1 MKPRKVRH
9 ARVLR
14 RRLSLL
20 VSGALAAGLIQA
32 AASPVQAAADSV
44 PQQVSTDHPVK
55 GEHGSAAEPRAKD
68 KIPAHPKAPRHTW
81 PKAGRHTVKVDAT
94 GGTGTKHLKRA
105 GTSPISLAPVAT
117 AKTATRKAAKA
128 DTTTT
133 AAEGAVETEVVSQAR
148 TEKAGVKGLLFTLVP
163 QQAQTE
169 STDKAGAVSVGV
181 DYSSFAGAYGGS
193 YASRLHLVSYPACVL
208 TSPEKD
214 ACRRTTPVE
223 TRNDTTTKSLTASA
237 VALSAA
243 APTVLAAEA
252 DDKGEKGDYKAT
264 SLSDAASW
272 NTNLNSG
279 DFSWSYDFTT
289 PDVPGGLAPSLNLGY
304 SSGSIDGR
312 TSNTN
317 NQSSWVGD
325 GFDLT
330 TGSIER
336 RYKPCADDGEKKNAD
351 GNRPGDL
358 CWDYD
363 NAFLS
368 FNGKGGELVP
378 TGTDSFKLQQD
389 DGTRIDRLRDTAR
402 GNGDADGEYWR
413 VTTPDGTRYYY
424 GYNRLPGYASGN
436 EATNSVWTVPVFGNN
451 TGEPC
456 HKDDFASSY
465 CEQGWRWNLDYV
477 VDTHGNAMTY
487 HYTKESNSY
496 GRNLKAEDDTTYTR
510 GGYLD
515 RIDYGLKSDKI
526 YGVKPLAQVVLSNAE
541 RCLPESGVSC
551 EASTIKDKSAYW
563 YDTPWDL
570 NCDAG
575 SKCDE
580 GRLSPSF
587 WTRKRLTGI
596 TTQVLKADGTYGK
609 VDSWAL
615 NHKWGMADT
624 DYQLLLDSIQHT
636 GQAASPAITLPK
648 TTFAYTQLANR
659 LDKTGDGYAPFIKSR
674 LSTIDGET
682 GSQVD
687 VAYSEPACDASALP
701 KPETN
706 TTRCYPVYLNQDP
719 DATTTEVQWFNKY
732 VTTQVTASDRTGGA
746 ADMITRYEYMGPAA
760 WHYND
765 SDGLTRKKYR
775 TWDQWRGYGQT
786 RVLTGGSDGMKSQ
799 QDTYFLRGMDGDR
812 KDTTG
817 GTKSVSVSL
826 GSGEG
831 DPITDLAPYA
841 GVSYKTET
849 YNGPGGK
856 ILAKMVSR
864 PWRHE
869 TAKRTREWG
878 TVTANFSGTSESTD
892 WTSLDDGAGAKW
904 RTTKTETTYDTT
916 AGRPVQVNNLGDTG
930 TSADDTCLRS
940 TYADNGSANL
950 LTLPSRVE
958 NLAKACTATIDRAK
972 DVVSDVRTA
981 YDGGAYGTAPTKGD
995 ATRTATLKSYVG
1007 TKATYREVEATYDG
1021 YGRVLTAKDLSADVT
1036 VDGDAAPVRSAR
1048 TDGRTATTTY
1058 TPATG
1063 FPTSVKTITPPAK
1076 AGVASSSL
1084 TTSQTL
1090 ETLRGLPVKATDA
1103 NGNDTVTSYD
1113 ALGRVSKVWLADR
1126 QTTDLPS
1133 YDYTYRIEEGA
1144 PTAVGT
1150 RTIGNND
1157 AQTRYSYT
1165 LYDGMLR
1172 ARQTQT
1178 PGPKGGTLVADTFY
1192 DARGLVEKTF
1202 APYYTTGGPSTSL
1215 FLPDDALSVQSQTR
1229 TVYDGLGRATQAQQ
1243 IAGNG
1248 DGGAVLNTTKTIYGG
1263 DRTTVIPPQ
1272 GATATTTVTDARGR
1286 TTELRQLHSHD
1297 TDTDAAADVTRYT
1310 YDARGQ
1316 LATATD
1322 PAGNKWTYTY
1332 DQMGRQ
1338 VETTDP
1344 DKGKTVTAYDDRD
1357 QVDHTTDAKG
1367 VSLYS
1372 VYDGMG
1378 RKTQLREGSTS
1389 GTLRAEWTYD
1399 SAIGGKGLPA
1409 SSTRYDNGQAYKS
1422 QVSYYDDLGRAM
1434 KSSVTIPSTEG
1445 ALGKT
1450 YNSSTT
1456 YLRSGLVSG
1465 ASTSAAGGLT
1475 GGSVSYSY
1483 DDDTLWPTRVSADG
1497 QIAGLTTYTNDG
1509 KPDVITVAPEGSS
1522 KTTQVKNSYEWG
1534 TQRLSEQVVSRQ
1546 DQPGI
1551 DRDAAY
1557 HYDEAGN
1564 ITSVADTSRTGTDN
1578 QCYIYDYLG
1587 RMTEAWAQGTTTCSG
1602 SPVTAA
1608 LGGPAPYWQTFT
1620 YDVTGNR
1627 TTQIQHDLTGKNN
1640 TKTTYIYPA
1649 AGGAHPHAL
1658 SQAMTTGPTGQRLD
1672 EYHYDEL
1679 GNTDKRPGQT
1689 LSWDA
1694 EGHLAS
1700 VTEDNGDKTSY
1711 LYDADGN
1718 RLIARTPTETTL
1730 YLGGTEVTLKKGAT
1744 KAEATRYT
1752 DLGSGITAVL
1762 ADNGKYSYTIP
1773 DHQGT
1778 GQLAV
1783 DADTLAIQQRRTT
1796 PFGQPR
1802 GTTPDNWP
1810 GTKGFV
1816 GGTDDTES
1824 TGLQH
1829 LGARE
1834 YDPQTGRFISVDP
1847 IMDLTDPQQINGYTY
1862 SNNSPVT
1869 HSDASGQWID
1879 DGTGHSEPHP
1889 KATGKKPKN
1898 VGVPRGGTGRG
1909 GCYYQCGFATVETD
1923 GLEGVRR
1930 DENRAVQQ
1938 QVYASVTRFAE
1949 SPEQARSWMDAFYV
1963 DMQRQ
1968 YRQGSGIVDW
1978 NNILATAANVCYV
1991 HAGIECSERLKN
2003 YSEDVDLARTLSLGP
2018 EGDRAGGG
2026 LAATAFKEIVKDARS
2041 PLGRALKGCNVHS
2054 FLPET
2059 GVRLADGS
2067 EKPLDQ
2073 IVLGDMVLATDPE
2086 TGETKQRKVIAVIV
2100 TEDDKEFTDLS
2111 VHGDKGDSVLT
2122 ATDTHPFWSLN
2133 RDAWI
2138 DAGDLRA
2145 GDLLRNTTGD
2155 TVRIDAVSH
2164 YVKRQRTY
2172 DLTVDRTHTYY
2183 VLAGQ
2188 TPVLV
2193 HNSGAGP
2200 DPTSFSNLIP
2210 SDTPEWFKPIA
2221 PGTVLSRSGNY
2232 AYVVTGDGELVI
2244 GKRTAGHVSL
2254 AHGRDVLAAGEFKTK
2269 GGQVVFLDNKSGHY
2283 QPYGAN
2289 AQKAAVDAFE
2299 RNGLGA
2305 GGKYIEAWRPSC

>member
-1 MKPRKVRH
+1 M
-9 ARVLR
+9 
-14 RRLSLL
+14 
-20 VSGALAAGLIQA
+20 
-32 AASPVQAAADSV
+32 
-44 PQQVSTDHPVK
+44 STDHPVK
-55 GEHGSAAEPRAKD
+55 GERGSAAEPRAKD

-117 AKTATRKAAKA
+117 AKTATRKEAKA

-214 ACRRTTPVE
+214 ACRRATPVE

-526 YGVKPLAQVVLSNAE
+526 YGAKPLAQVVLSNAE
-541 RCLPESGVSC
+541 RCLPESGVTC
-551 EASTIKDKSAYW
+551 EASTIKDKSTYW

-596 TTQVLKADGTYGK
+596 TTQVLKADGMYGK

-841 GVSYKTET
+841 GYTYKTVT
-849 YNGPGGK
+849 YDQPGGK
-856 ILAKMVSR
+856 ILAKAVSL
-864 PWRHE
+864 PWQYE
-869 TAKRTREWG
+869 TAKKVRDWG
-878 TVTANFSGTSESTD
+878 AVTSNFSGAAQSMS

-904 RTTKTETTYDTT
+904 RTTKTETTYDTV
-916 AGRPVQVNNLGDTG
+916 AGRAIKVNDLGDTG
-930 TSADDTCLRS
+930 TADDDACTLT
-940 TYADNGSANL
+940 TYADNKTDNI

-958 NLAKACTATIDRAK
+958 TLSKACGASVDRAK

-981 YDGGAYGTAPTKGD
+981 YDGGAYGAAPTKGD
-995 ATRTATLKSYVG
+995 ATRAAALKSYAG
-1007 TKATYREVEATYDG
+1007 TKATYLEGETTYDG
-1021 YGRVLTAKDLSADVT
+1021 YGRTLTTTDLSANVT
-1036 VDGDAAPVRSAR
+1036 VDGDAAPARSAR
-1048 TDGRTATTTY
+1048 TDGRTTTTAY

-1063 FPTSVKTITPPAK
+1063 FPTQVKTITPPAK
-1076 AGVASSSL
+1076 AGTATSSL

-1113 ALGRVSKVWLADR
+1113 ALGRASKVWLADR

-1133 YDYTYRIEEGA
+1133 YEYTYFIKEGA
-1144 PTAVGT
+1144 PSAVGT

-1297 TDTDAAADVTRYT
+1297 TDAAADVTRYT

-1316 LATATD
+1316 LATAAD

-1564 ITSVADTSRTGTDN
+1564 ITSVADTSRSGTDN

-1869 HSDASGQWID
+1869 YADASGQWLD
-1879 DGTGHSEPHP
+1879 DGTGHSQPRDASHYTPDYAHGPAMGPAPKKASPPQATKSSGGGGFWGGVANVTKAAVGKAESAGKWVAKTAKKAAVATWNWVDDN
-1889 KATGKKPKN
+1889 KATLVT
-1898 VGVPRGGTGRG
+1898 VGVDVG
-1909 GCYYQCGFATVETD
+1909 CGFALGIVTGGV
-1923 GLEGVRR
+1923 GLLGAAGCGALGGMAGGFVGNAT
-1930 DENRAVQQ
+1930 DENADHSTTGVLKDELAGG
-1938 QVYASVTRFAE
+1938 VLGGASGAAGGALGQISRMLTR
-1949 SPEQARSWMDAFYV
+1949 
-1963 DMQRQ
+1963 
-1968 YRQGSGIVDW
+1968 
-1978 NNILATAANVCYV
+1978 TAKVK
-1991 HAGIECSERLKN
+1991 G
-2003 YSEDVDLARTLSLGP
+2003 
-2018 EGDRAGGG
+2018 AGGG
-2026 LAATAFKEIVKDARS
+2026 VGKA
-2041 PLGRALKGCNVHS
+2041 CHS
-2054 FLPET
+2054 FLPGT
-2059 GVRLADGS
+2059 GVLLADGTHKAI
-2067 EKPLDQ
+2067 EKLK
-2073 IVLGDMVLATDPE
+2073 LGEEVLATDPE
-2086 TGETKQRKVIAVIV
+2086 TGETVKKKIV
-2100 TEDDKEFTDLS
+2100 STITTEDDKDFTDLTIAT
-2111 VHGDKGDSVLT
+2111 GKGHSGII
-2122 ATDTHPFWSLN
+2122 ATDTHPFWVPNLKK
-2133 RDAWI
+2133 WVK
-2138 DAGDLRA
+2138 AGDLHP
-2145 GDLLRNTTGD
+2145 GQWLRTSSGTHVQI
-2155 TVRIDAVSH
+2155 TSVSH
-2164 YVKRQRTY
+2164 YTKRQRTH
-2172 DLTVDRTHTYY
+2172 DLTIDDVHTYY
-2183 VLAGQ
+2183 VLAGA

-2193 HNSGAGP
+2193 HNCDLSKVAASHRAAANGGLGVKADKNIAVARVRVDGSDEIMTATSGKHVNPGEVGM
-2200 DPTSFSNLIP
+2200 P
-2210 SDTPEWFKPIA
+2210 SVRQFNPGTRPYDSETHIFETLTQRLA
-2221 PGTVLSRSGNY
+2221 PGAKGTIDMYSERPVCDSCSGLIDQFKQKFPGIRINIS
-2232 AYVVTGDGELVI
+2232 TGEG
-2244 GKRTAGHVSL
+2244 
-2254 AHGRDVLAAGEFKTK
+2254 
-2269 GGQVVFLDNKSGHY
+2269 
-2283 QPYGAN
+2283 
-2289 AQKAAVDAFE
+2289 
-2299 RNGLGA
+2299 
-2305 GGKYIEAWRPSC
+2305 